1 MVDWHLSALWLSD
14 VTAGPWGD
22 RARTGSCLLGRAQR
36 YPRKRKTD
44 LGSTPDTS
52 TSLDFMG
59 LGKFSVLIQKRVKT
73 DINLA
78 GWLWNL

>member
-1 MVDWHLSALWLSD
+1 M
-14 VTAGPWGD
+14 
-22 RARTGSCLLGRAQR
+22 
-36 YPRKRKTD
+36 D